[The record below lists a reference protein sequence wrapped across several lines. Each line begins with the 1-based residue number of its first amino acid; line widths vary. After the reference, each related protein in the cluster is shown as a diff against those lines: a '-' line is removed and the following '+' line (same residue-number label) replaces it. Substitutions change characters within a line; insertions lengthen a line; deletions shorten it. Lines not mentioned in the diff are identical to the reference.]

1 MNLRPIVAAAPEVA
15 LRGTVLRL
23 VQQQGINSLEP
34 LVDNLE
40 QLARP
45 YAMDPVSAVVSTG
58 GCSTDRADPPSKD
71 HTTFL
76 CHDDGKLHR
85 FGREL
90 FLIDGGLP
98 GAALLAA
105 DAARELAWRGIRSS
119 LAARRHRPSGRPR

>member
-45 YAMDPVSAVVSTG
+45 YAMDPVSAVVNTG

-90 FLIDGGLP
+90 FLIDGAFP
-98 GAALLAA
+98 GAAN
-105 DAARELAWRGIRSS
+105 
-119 LAARRHRPSGRPR
+119 

>member
-45 YAMDPVSAVVSTG
+45 YAMDPVSAVVRPG
-58 GCSTDRADPPSKD
+58 GCSTDRADPPPPNAV
-71 HTTFL
+71 L
-76 CHDDGKLHR
+76 
-85 FGREL
+85 
-90 FLIDGGLP
+90 
-98 GAALLAA
+98 GAAQCQSRLEAA
-105 DAARELAWRGIRSS
+105 GH
-119 LAARRHRPSGRPR
+119 HR

>member
-15 LRGTVLRL
+15 LQGTVLRL

-45 YAMDPVSAVVSTG
+45 YAVDPVSAVVSTG
-58 GCSTDRADPPSKD
+58 GCSTGRADPPSKD
-71 HTTFL
+71 HTSFL
-76 CHDDGKLHR
+76 CQDDGKLHR

-90 FLIDGGLP
+90 FLIDGAFP
-98 GAALLAA
+98 GAAL
-105 DAARELAWRGIRSS
+105 
-119 LAARRHRPSGRPR
+119 